1 METEKD
7 RLLKRVQQ
15 KALIVEIVAF
25 VVALGM
31 SLAYLLSV
39 LTKQQVTISSILKII
54 IYLTIVVTVLAGL
67 IYFVTL
73 IVWVIKNIYRNA
85 TGKTSLSK
93 EYFERLDY
101 MREHWGEPNTFL
113 KKRIGSIKYFYDR
126 PEIQGLVENGR
137 LDILYDRHSELMNR
151 FALNKNLVAIAQG
164 IASSV
169 IYAIFGA
176 IVNHLLTDEN
186 SFSAQLMVVIG
197 IIGIFA
203 TIFATTNLGNIWKG
217 QGGSFVY
224 ELDTYELKILEEKIA
239 EIEER
244 IDMNEVEFKLER
256 TRSVLNKEIMKKRRF
271 LSLNSENTKDLECLQ
286 SLNISY
292 SGELGTMYKKEREV
306 DFPGTTK
313 ETRNYI
319 IEQDSELKILYG
331 LLTKYGFK
339 D

>member
-15 KALIVEIVAF
+15 KALIVEIISF
-25 VVALGM
+25 LVALGM

-271 LSLNSENTKDLECLQ
+271 LSLNLENTKDLECLQ

-292 SGELGTMYKKEREV
+292 SGELGTMYKQEREV

-319 IEQDSELKILYG
+319 IEQNSELKVLYG
-331 LLTKYGFK
+331 LLTKYGFE

>member
-1 METEKD
+1 MGTEKD

-39 LTKQQVTISSILKII
+39 LTKQQVTISNILKII

-67 IYFVTL
+67 TYFVTL

-85 TGKTSLSK
+85 TGKASLSK

-101 MREHWGEPNTFL
+101 MREHWGEPNTFF

-126 PEIQGLVENGR
+126 PEIQELVENGR

-169 IYAIFGA
+169 IYAIFAA

-203 TIFATTNLGNIWKG
+203 TIFATTNLENIWKG

-244 IDMNEVEFKLER
+244 IDMNEAEFELER

-292 SGELGTMYKKEREV
+292 SGELGTMYKQEREV
-306 DFPGTTK
+306 DF
-313 ETRNYI
+313 
-319 IEQDSELKILYG
+319 
-331 LLTKYGFK
+331 
-339 D
+339 

>member
-1 METEKD
+1 MGTEKD

-39 LTKQQVTISSILKII
+39 LTKQQVTISNILKII

-67 IYFVTL
+67 TYFVTL

-85 TGKTSLSK
+85 TGKASLSK

-101 MREHWGEPNTFL
+101 MREHWGEPNTFF

-126 PEIQGLVENGR
+126 PEIQELVENGR

-169 IYAIFGA
+169 IYAIFAA

-203 TIFATTNLGNIWKG
+203 SIIAATNLENIWKG

-244 IDMNEVEFKLER
+244 IDMNEAEFELER

-292 SGELGTMYKKEREV
+292 SGELGTMYKQEREV

-319 IEQDSELKILYG
+319 IEQNSELKVLYG
-331 LLTKYGFK
+331 LLTKYGFE

>member
-1 METEKD
+1 
-7 RLLKRVQQ
+7 
-15 KALIVEIVAF
+15 
-25 VVALGM
+25 
-31 SLAYLLSV
+31 
-39 LTKQQVTISSILKII
+39 
-54 IYLTIVVTVLAGL
+54 
-67 IYFVTL
+67 
-73 IVWVIKNIYRNA
+73 
-85 TGKTSLSK
+85 
-93 EYFERLDY
+93 
-101 MREHWGEPNTFL
+101 
-113 KKRIGSIKYFYDR
+113 
-126 PEIQGLVENGR
+126 
-137 LDILYDRHSELMNR
+137 MNR

-186 SFSAQLMVVIG
+186 SFSAQLTVVIG

-203 TIFATTNLGNIWKG
+203 IIFAITNLENIWKG
-217 QGGSFVY
+217 QGGSIVY
-224 ELDTYELKILEEKIA
+224 ELDTYELKILEAKIA

-244 IDMNEVEFKLER
+244 IDMNEAEFNLER
-256 TRSVLNKEIMKKRRF
+256 TRSVLNKEIVKKRRF
-271 LSLNSENTKDLECLQ
+271 LSLNLENTKDLECLQ